1 MNEQKTKNLFFSML
15 FFILIIVITIF
26 FISDEKIQLAII
38 ILISAIILIYFAFK
52 FNIILQLSDY
62 ERALV
67 FRFGKVNRVGGPGWT
82 FILPFIEKPII
93 TTLRTQV
100 IDIPPQQVI
109 TKDNIR
115 LNIDAILYLS
125 VENSK
130 EGVTNSIVKVEDYKK
145 AASLYVIAMLRDILG
160 EFELT
165 EVISNTE
172 KINQK
177 LTEELKSVAKDW
189 GIKISAV
196 EIRDLKIPEEIM
208 ESMHKQKAA
217 VQKKLAIYEEAESE
231 KAKIVAINDATNN
244 LSDKTVLYYYIK
256 ALEKIG
262 EGQSSKIIFPL
273 EVTNLLNKVSKKMSA
288 EKTKINKTEMNQLE
302 KYLPVVK
309 EFLKKETMQKKTK
322 KKK

>member
-26 FISDEKIQLAII
+26 FISDEKIQLTII

-82 FILPFIEKPII
+82 FVLPFIEKPII

-100 IDIPPQQVI
+100 IDIPPQQII

-145 AASLYVIAMLRDILG
+145 ASSLYVIAMLRDILG

-177 LTEELKSVAKDW
+177 ITEELKSVAKDW

-273 EVTNLLNKVSKKMSA
+273 EVTNLLNKVSRKMSA

-309 EFLKKETMQKKTK
+309 NFLKKETMQKKTK

>member
-26 FISDEKIQLAII
+26 FISDEKIQLGIII
-38 ILISAIILIYFAFK
+38 ILSIIGLIYISFK

>member
-26 FISDEKIQLAII
+26 FISDEKIQLTII
-38 ILISAIILIYFAFK
+38 ILISAIILIYLAFK

-100 IDIPPQQVI
+100 IDIPPQQII

-145 AASLYVIAMLRDILG
+145 ASSLYVIAMLRDILG

-177 LTEELKSVAKDW
+177 ITEELKSVAKDW

-309 EFLKKETMQKKTK
+309 NFLKKETMQKKTK

>member
-38 ILISAIILIYFAFK
+38 ILISAIILIYLAFK

-62 ERALV
+62 ERALI

-82 FILPFIEKPII
+82 FVLPFIEKPII

-115 LNIDAILYLS
+115 LSIDAILYLS

-145 AASLYVIAMLRDILG
+145 ASSLYVIAMLRDVLG
-160 EFELT
+160 DFLLT

-172 KINQK
+172 RINK
-177 LTEELKSVAKDW
+177 RLTEELKSVAKDW

-196 EIRDLKIPEEIM
+196 EIRDLKIPEEII

-273 EVTNLLNKVSKKMSA
+273 EVTNLLNKVSKKMST

-309 EFLKKETMQKKTK
+309 NFLKKETMQKKTK

>member
-26 FISDEKIQLAII
+26 FISDEKIQLTII

-82 FILPFIEKPII
+82 FVLPFIEKPII

-100 IDIPPQQVI
+100 IDIPPQQII

-145 AASLYVIAMLRDILG
+145 ASSLYVIAMLRDILG

-177 LTEELKSVAKDW
+177 ITEELKSVAKDW

-288 EKTKINKTEMNQLE
+288 EKTKINKTEMKQLE

-309 EFLKKETMQKKTK
+309 NFLKKETMQKKTK

>member
-26 FISDEKIQLAII
+26 FISDEKIQLTII
-38 ILISAIILIYFAFK
+38 ILISAIILIYLAFK

-82 FILPFIEKPII
+82 FVLPFIEKPII

-100 IDIPPQQVI
+100 IDIPPQQII

-145 AASLYVIAMLRDILG
+145 ASSLYVIAMLRDILG

-177 LTEELKSVAKDW
+177 ITEELKSVAKDW

-309 EFLKKETMQKKTK
+309 NFLKKETMQKKTK

>member
-145 AASLYVIAMLRDILG
+145 ASSLYVIAMLRDILG

-196 EIRDLKIPEEIM
+196 EIRDLKIPEEIID
-208 ESMHKQKAA
+208 SMHKQKAA

-309 EFLKKETMQKKTK
+309 KFLKKETMQKKTK

>member
-26 FISDEKIQLAII
+26 FISDEKIQLTII
-38 ILISAIILIYFAFK
+38 ILISAIILIYLAFK

-82 FILPFIEKPII
+82 FVLPFIEKPII

-100 IDIPPQQVI
+100 IDIPPQQII

-145 AASLYVIAMLRDILG
+145 ASSLYVIAMLRDILG

-177 LTEELKSVAKDW
+177 ITEELKSVAKDW

-288 EKTKINKTEMNQLE
+288 EKTKINKTEMKQLE

-309 EFLKKETMQKKTK
+309 NFLKKETMQKKTK

>member
-1 MNEQKTKNLFFSML
+1 MKEEKIKNLFFSIM
-15 FFILIIVITIF
+15 FFILLIVITIF
-26 FISDEKIQLAII
+26 FVSDQKTQLWILII
-38 ILISAIILIYFAFK
+38 IAVILLIYLAFK

-62 ERALV
+62 ERALI

-82 FILPFIEKPII
+82 FVIPFIEKPVVV
-93 TTLRTQV
+93 TLRTQV

-115 LNIDAILYLS
+115 LTIDAILYLS
-125 VENSK
+125 VDSSK
-130 EGVTNSIVKVEDYKK
+130 EGVINSIVKVEDYKK
-145 AASLYVIAMLRDILG
+145 ASSLYVIAMLRDVLG
-160 EFELT
+160 EFLLT

-172 KINQK
+172 KINK
-177 LTEELKSVAKDW
+177 RLTEEVKSVAKDW

-196 EIRDLKIPEEIM
+196 EIRDLKIPEDII
-208 ESMHKQKAA
+208 ESMHQQKAA

-231 KAKIVAINDATNN
+231 KAKINAISDATNK

-262 EGQSSKIIFPL
+262 DGQSSKIIFPL
-273 EVTNLLNKVSKKMSA
+273 EVTNLLNKVSKKLST
-288 EKTKINKTEMNQLE
+288 EKPKINQTEMNQLE

-309 EFLKKETMQKKTK
+309 DFLQKEATKKKTK

>member
-26 FISDEKIQLAII
+26 FISDERIQLAII

>member
-26 FISDEKIQLAII
+26 FISDEKIQLTII

-82 FILPFIEKPII
+82 FVLPFIEKPII

-100 IDIPPQQVI
+100 IDIPPQQII

-145 AASLYVIAMLRDILG
+145 ASSLYVIAMLRDILG

-177 LTEELKSVAKDW
+177 ITEELKSVAKDW

-309 EFLKKETMQKKTK
+309 NFLKKETMQKKTK